1 MNQFQILKELLPY
14 LEQYS
19 REHQENDL
27 MDFSNFLRRQL
38 LTKPVS
44 EQSIPDFTLSENH
57 RPEVFPEVEFS
68 TLLTDLYRFGKHYVK
83 KALLDT
89 DIKTLE
95 EFGCLASLIKTP
107 GLLKSELIQL
117 QLMEISSGTE
127 VANRLIKMGLIKEVR
142 DERDKRA
149 KRLYLTEKGQ
159 ITIIGAFNEMYKASR
174 IICGNLSDE
183 ELLNTTQVME
193 KLSAFHWHIHR
204 CDKSSGM
211 EVLLEKYINN

>member
-1 MNQFQILKELLPY
+1 MNQFQLLKELLPY
-14 LEQYS
+14 LEQYTG
-19 REHQENDL
+19 EHQGSDL
-27 MDFSNFLRRQL
+27 IDFSNFLRKQL
-38 LTKPVS
+38 LIKPTSIETK
-44 EQSIPDFTLSENH
+44 PDFTLPENH
-57 RPEVFPEVEFS
+57 RPELFPEVEFS
-68 TLLTDLYRFGKHYVK
+68 TLLTDLYRFGRHYVK

-107 GLLKSELIQL
+107 GLFKSELIQL

-127 VANRLIKMGLIKEVR
+127 VVNRLIKLGLIKELR
-142 DERDKRA
+142 DTHDKRA

-159 ITIIGAFNEMYKASR
+159 STIIGAFDEMYKASK
-174 IICGNLSDE
+174 IIRGNLSDE
-183 ELLNTTQVME
+183 ELHHATQVME